1 MSCNDILEKL
11 EKEGIISA
19 EGVIDS
25 YLLCKHAEELFGKSY
40 LKEHN
45 IVLDDDKKEA
55 KICKKGDLVECW
67 FEGTGFCLLRVVRR
81 VEQVRFKDLKHN
93 HAWFEGYRHVDLLK
107 HELQCIYPDM
117 WNNTVLFQ
125 IKFKHPPESEKR
137 L

>member
-40 LKEHN
+40 LKKYN

-55 KICKKGDLVECW
+55 KICKKG
-67 FEGTGFCLLRVVRR
+67 
-81 VEQVRFKDLKHN
+81 
-93 HAWFEGYRHVDLLK
+93 GY
-107 HELQCIYPDM
+107 
-117 WNNTVLFQ
+117 
-125 IKFKHPPESEKR
+125 
-137 L
+137 

>member
-1 MSCNDILEKL
+1 MMSCNDILEKL

-55 KICKKGDLVECW
+55 KICKKG
-67 FEGTGFCLLRVVRR
+67 
-81 VEQVRFKDLKHN
+81 
-93 HAWFEGYRHVDLLK
+93 
-107 HELQCIYPDM
+107 
-117 WNNTVLFQ
+117 
-125 IKFKHPPESEKR
+125 S
-137 L
+137 

>member
-40 LKEHN
+40 LKKHN

-55 KICKKGDLVECW
+55 KLCKRRILKMNKEEINKLTAKIESCWDENNPGDVRSFDERLKKKLTPEEYELVTSW
-67 FEGTGFCLLRVVRR
+67 R
-81 VEQVRFKDLKHN
+81 
-93 HAWFEGYRHVDLLK
+93 
-107 HELQCIYPDM
+107 
-117 WNNTVLFQ
+117 
-125 IKFKHPPESEKR
+125 
-137 L
+137 

>member
-40 LKEHN
+40 LKKYN

-55 KICKKGDLVECW
+55 RICEN
-67 FEGTGFCLLRVVRR
+67 ENIR
-81 VEQVRFKDLKHN
+81 
-93 HAWFEGYRHVDLLK
+93 
-107 HELQCIYPDM
+107 I
-117 WNNTVLFQ
+117 
-125 IKFKHPPESEKR
+125 
-137 L
+137 

>member
-1 MSCNDILEKL
+1 MKDVWHEVLRDKHESFKWSLLIDTAIETVRMYKQDYLLSKYGVAEPSQRQPVRNKKEIQNDILEKL

-55 KICKKGDLVECW
+55 KL
-67 FEGTGFCLLRVVRR
+67 
-81 VEQVRFKDLKHN
+81 
-93 HAWFEGYRHVDLLK
+93 
-107 HELQCIYPDM
+107 
-117 WNNTVLFQ
+117 
-125 IKFKHPPESEKR
+125 IK
-137 L
+137 

>member
-40 LKEHN
+40 LKAT
-45 IVLDDDKKEA
+45 IRKSDKGL
-55 KICKKGDLVECW
+55 KKGDLVECW

-81 VEQVRFKDLKHN
+81 VEQVKFKDLKHN
-93 HAWFEGYRHVDLLK
+93 HVWFEGYRHVDLLK
-107 HELQCIYPDM
+107 HELKSIYPDICGD
-117 WNNTVLFQ
+117 TVLFQ
-125 IKFKHPPESEKR
+125 IIFERPTLPLQPFKIK
-137 L
+137 